1 MSTRSK
7 LATQSINS
15 LVAKLG
21 VLSHVRLMP
30 SDCPVSKH
38 VQTLQR
44 CGVPCLAVSYSA
56 QIPTTDM
63 G

>member
-1 MSTRSK
+1 MSIRSK
-7 LATQSINS
+7 QAPQSINS

-21 VLSHVRLMP
+21 VLSQHATHTKLA
-30 SDCPVSKH
+30 
-38 VQTLQR
+38 
-44 CGVPCLAVSYSA
+44 VPCLGIALAVSYSA